1 MTPSEKA
8 DVNLKLTDE
17 VPGAQDSADLE
28 KIRFPDLLIVLAKR
42 KSFLFKFI
50 GSAIVLST
58 GISFLLTKTYTAN
71 PKIMPP
77 QPNQSMAAMAALN
90 QLGPLAS
97 LAGQGLG
104 LRNPSDVYVAML
116 HSDTVANSLVDKFSL
131 MKVYGK
137 KLHVDARRHLETLTE
152 IRIAREGVISISVE
166 DRNPQLAADL
176 ANGYVEE
183 LENLTR
189 VLAVT
194 EAGKRRIFF
203 EHEVRMASDELAHAE
218 GALKQTQDKTGL
230 IRLDSQSRAIIESLT
245 SLRAKMAATEVP

>member
-1 MTPSEKA
+1 M
-8 DVNLKLTDE
+8 
-17 VPGAQDSADLE
+17 
-28 KIRFPDLLIVLAKR
+28 
-42 KSFLFKFI
+42 
-50 GSAIVLST
+50 
-58 GISFLLTKTYTAN
+58 
-71 PKIMPP
+71 
-77 QPNQSMAAMAALN
+77 
-90 QLGPLAS
+90 
-97 LAGQGLG
+97 
-104 LRNPSDVYVAML
+104 
-116 HSDTVANSLVDKFSL
+116 

-203 EHEVRMASDELAHAE
+203 EHEVRMASDELANAE
-218 GALKQTQDKTGL
+218 GALKQTQEKTGL
-230 IRLDSQSRAIIESLT
+230 ILLDSQSRAIIESLT
-245 SLRAKMAATEVP
+245 SLRAKMAAQEVQVQMMRTFATAENPDLIRAEQELTALNDQLNRLERGRSNRSFGDVPIENVPTAGAAIR